1 MKDEPNFIDFQ
12 LNKNILE
19 EWLVKIKLRDDRD
32 FFTYEKL
39 KGIERIAKGYFE
51 NIMKKRNLSYFKKE
65 VDHGCYEYVCSKLVV

>member
-1 MKDEPNFIDFQ
+1 MIEI
-12 LNKNILE
+12 
-19 EWLVKIKLRDDRD
+19 